1 MSFCSENTIPLQ
13 KKRFLK
19 FWWHQELDALKD
31 QSISLCNTWKA
42 AGRPRSGPLFDK
54 YRKDKSTY
62 RRAIRAK
69 QQKESYAYT
78 NDLHEALLK
87 KQGTN
92 FWKCWNSKLGD
103 KKRLANTVNGISDK
117 NVIAENFATYFTNV
131 CSHTT
136 ANRAAELKAD
146 YVHRRS
152 AYLGVPVDDSFRF
165 DAELVE
171 SVIYRMKLGKAAGL
185 DGLTVEHLRYCSVVY
200 HIY

>member
-1 MSFCSENTIPLQ
+1 MLTLTTCM
-13 KKRFLK
+13 K
-19 FWWHQELDALKD
+19 
-31 QSISLCNTWKA
+31 LC
-42 AGRPRSGPLFDK
+42 
-54 YRKDKSTY
+54 
-62 RRAIRAK
+62 
-69 QQKESYAYT
+69 
-78 NDLHEALLK
+78 LK
-87 KQGTN
+87 KTKTTN

-103 KKRLANTVNGISDK
+103 KKPLANTVNGISDK

-136 ANRAAELKAD
+136 ANRAAELQAD